1 MNVEV
6 CVGRARI
13 DFKLLKEAKDDMT
26 DDGTNEAG
34 LDERSERFVL
44 HDGETIGELH
54 DSTLEKI
61 LEGAEQCGRM
71 EGVSARENRGWLRPW
86 RELLHLRELFD
97 AVGTVSSSVV
107 ERRSL
112 RGWVHYSV
120 AA

>member
-6 CVGRARI
+6 CVRHARI
-13 DFKLLKEAKDDMT
+13 DFELLKEAKDDMT
-26 DDGTNEAG
+26 IVGTNEVG

-61 LEGAEQCGRM
+61 LEDAEQCGRM

-86 RELLHLRELFD
+86 WELLHLRELFD
-97 AVGTVSSSVV
+97 AVGTVSLLVV
-107 ERRSL
+107 ERQSL
-112 RGWVHYSV
+112 WGWIHYSV